1 MQQDTVLAGLTEVLG
16 DVAGVDPADVTPE
29 ATFGHDLG
37 IDSLTLAEV
46 VVAAED
52 RFGLIINDDDW
63 SRFVTAGDVIAYIER
78 AGMIAPAGPVRADTT
93 KN

>member
-37 IDSLTLAEV
+37 IDSLMLVEV

-52 RFGLIINDDDW
+52 RFGLVIADDDW
-63 SRFVTAGDVIAYIER
+63 SGFVTAGDVIAYIER
-78 AGMIAPAGPVRADTT
+78 AGMIAPAGPVRADAT